1 MMNLAN
7 YRIIET
13 IHDSY
18 HSTVHRALRDEDN
31 FPVIL
36 KLPQAECPTALEL
49 TYYRHEFEILSQL
62 HLPGV
67 IGVHA
72 LQPYQNTILLVLED
86 FGGSSLSQ
94 LQNNHKLSV
103 IELLPLFIQIADHL
117 GQLHAADLIHK
128 DINPNNIIC
137 NLTSGQIKLIDFGIA
152 SRLPRENPTLKS
164 PNQLEGTLA
173 YLSPEQ
179 TGRMNR
185 SLDYRTDLYSL
196 GISFYELLGG
206 QLPFISS
213 DPLEVVHG
221 HLAKQPAPLTQLNP
235 QVPHILSDV
244 VMKLIAKNA
253 EDRYQSALGLK
264 HDLEVIRTQWIHLT
278 IEVPRFELAQ
288 HDSTGKFQLPQQ
300 LYGREAEISQLWQAF
315 ERITQGTAELLLI
328 AGYSGIGKTALVQE
342 LYKPMTAKRGYFIA
356 GKFDQFQRNVPY
368 IAVVQA
374 FRDLIDQLLTE
385 AETQL
390 ELWKSQILLA
400 VGGNGQVLLEMIPE
414 LELLLG
420 KQPEIPSLLPTESQN
435 RFNLVFQNFVKV
447 FCQAEH
453 PLVIFFDDLQWIDS
467 ASLQLMRLMMSDIP
481 YLLLIGAYRDNEVGA
496 GHPLLNSIAE
506 MQKQGI
512 ATTTLT
518 LMPLDLPELNQ
529 LISDTLHL
537 NSAQTLPL
545 TELVLH
551 KTGGNPFFVGEFL
564 KTLYSDQ
571 LLSFNRKARCWQW
584 KLEHIQA
591 HNITDNVVVL
601 MTDKIQRLNP
611 NTQRMLTLAAALGN
625 RFDAATLANVCEHS
639 EAEIKDLLWEALM
652 IGLILPKD
660 GEYRFVHDRVQQAA
674 YLLIPQEE
682 CPTLH
687 WNIGQL
693 LLTQDA
699 SSVEEHLFKI
709 VDHLNLGI
717 HLANSTQ
724 RQELAYLN
732 LHAGRKAREA
742 SAYQAAYSYLTIGL
756 SLLDA
761 HCWQHHYQLAL
772 TLYQETALSSY
783 LIGHFAE
790 ATALAETVIAQVQTI
805 LDAVPMYELLMD
817 IEAAQLHTLQALQI
831 GVKIVNLL
839 GIPLASTPPTFLDI
853 SDIETLLELPA
864 MTNPYARAALPILS
878 KCVPAAYQSDLNLLL
893 QVVYTMVHLS
903 VQHGND
909 ANSAF
914 GYAMY
919 GLVLSNSADSVE
931 TGYRFGKLG
940 LQVLEKYYTPAL
952 ECRVK
957 HIFNSHIRFIKD
969 ALRDTLEPMQMA
981 AQAGLATGDFEFT
994 TYISNIR
1001 GVHLIFSGYPLAEVA
1016 QEYEQLWH
1024 LMRAIRIEHGTHLSL
1039 IFRQLVITLMGK
1051 STENCRLI
1059 GAEFDEMTMTPI
1071 FIAANQ
1077 LNLLGFLYFAKL
1089 FLCFLMEEQHTALSL
1104 ATDLFDKGYIQ
1115 GITSQNLYVQSHF
1128 YQSLI
1133 LLANTPVTP
1142 NATPE
1147 TTPFLARVLSNQQQL
1162 QQWARHCPEN
1172 YQAMYAL
1179 VEAELARVQG
1189 QLCAAIEYYE
1199 QAIHAAQD
1207 SQVLP
1212 LEALSYELAAKCY
1225 LARHLADFAQTYLIK
1240 SYQRYQLWGAEA
1252 KLRLLEKRYPQ
1263 WLPPQRASTTPLTSL
1278 TFSSQTERIVSP
1290 SNWLDLTSF
1299 LKAAQALSGE
1309 IRLENLLTKM
1319 MLTVIENAGA
1329 QRGVLILEQQGQW
1342 YIQAEVTVQPETVTV
1357 LQQLPLD
1364 DQDQVPMTLLNY
1376 AIRTKQS
1383 LVFSELSRESNYRD
1397 DPYVKTHLPK
1407 SALCLLLQHQQKL
1420 AGIIY
1425 LENNLIA
1432 GAFTPDRFQV
1442 LTLLSSQMAISLDNA
1457 RFFRELEHARQTAE
1471 AANQAKTAFLAN
1483 VTHELRTPLNGI
1495 LGYTQLLQLDNLTPD
1510 QQEAVTVIHQSGEHL
1525 LLLVS
1530 DILDF
1535 SKLQMSQLELQL
1547 SEMYLGQLLSELV
1560 HWFQQQTREKGLG
1573 FYFEADPQL
1582 PIGIVA
1588 DVKRLRQILQH
1599 LLSNAVKFTSQGNIR
1614 FQVQSA
1620 PIPERQGW
1628 QRLRFTVADT
1638 GIGMNVE
1645 LLEKVFHPFEQAN
1658 DWLNKT
1664 AGVGLGLCLVKQLVE
1679 LMDGQIEVNSQI
1691 GQGSQFIV
1699 TLDFAESLAWQQDTR
1714 HTESSTISTDEVL
1727 KGPPRE
1733 YAAQLYEFAKV
1744 GDFFEIIEF
1753 VNLLEQEDASLRPF
1767 AAKIRQWAKD
1777 FREAPIEELIQRF
1790 L

>member
-1 MMNLAN
+1 MINLAN

-13 IHDSY
+13 IYDNH
-18 HSTVHRALRDEDN
+18 HSIVHRALRDEDTL
-31 FPVIL
+31 PVIL
-36 KLPQAECPTALEL
+36 KLPKTDCPTALEL
-49 TYYRHEFEILSQL
+49 TYYRHEFGILSQL

-86 FGGSSLSQ
+86 FGGSALSQ
-94 LQNNHKLSV
+94 LQNNHQLSV
-103 IELLPLFIQIADHL
+103 LELLPLFIQIADHL
-117 GQLHAADLIHK
+117 GQLHAADVIHK

-206 QLPFISS
+206 QLPFTSS
-213 DPLEVVHG
+213 DPLEMVHG
-221 HLAKQPAPLTQLNP
+221 HLAKQPTLLTQLNP

-278 IEVPRFELAQ
+278 TEVPRFELAQ

-315 ERITQGTAELLLI
+315 ERMTQGTAELLLI

-374 FRDLIDQLLTE
+374 FRDLINQLLTE
-385 AETQL
+385 SEARL
-390 ELWKSQILLA
+390 ERWKAQILLA
-400 VGGNGQVLLEMIPE
+400 VGGNGQVLIEMIPE

-420 KQPEIPSLLPTESQN
+420 QQSEVPSLLPTESQN

-467 ASLQLMRLMMSDIP
+467 ASLQLMHLMMSDIP
-481 YLLLIGAYRDNEVGA
+481 YLLLIGAYRDNEVSV
-496 GHPLLNSIAE
+496 GHPLLNSVVE

-529 LISDTLHL
+529 FISDTLHL
-537 NSAQTLPL
+537 DFEQTLPL
-545 TELVLH
+545 ANLVLH

-564 KTLYSDQ
+564 NALYSKK
-571 LLSFNRKARCWQW
+571 LLSFNCKHRCWQW
-584 KLEHIQA
+584 ELEQIQS
-591 HNITDNVVVL
+591 HHITDNVVVL

-611 NTQRMLTLAAALGN
+611 STQRILTLAAALGN
-625 RFDAATLANVCEHS
+625 RFDAATLANVCEHY
-639 EAEIKDLLWEALM
+639 EAEIKELLWEALM
-652 IGLILPKD
+652 MGLILPKD

-674 YLLIPQEE
+674 YLLIPQAER
-682 CPTLH
+682 PTLH

-693 LLTQDA
+693 LLIQDA
-699 SSVEEHLFKI
+699 PAVEEHLFKI

-724 RQELAYLN
+724 KQELTYLN

-742 SAYQAAYSYLTIGL
+742 TAYQAAYSYLTIGL
-756 SLLDA
+756 SLLET
-761 HCWQHHYQLAL
+761 HCWQRHYQLTL

-790 ATALAETVIAQVQTI
+790 ATALAETVIAQVQTV
-805 LDAVPMYELLMD
+805 LDAVQMYELLMD

-839 GIPLASTPPTFLDI
+839 GIPLASTPPTHLDI
-853 SDIETLLELPA
+853 EALLELPT
-864 MTNPYARAALPILS
+864 MTNPNARAALPILS

-919 GLVLSNSADSVE
+919 GLVLSNSADSIE
-931 TGYRFGKLG
+931 IGYRFGKLG

-969 ALRDTLEPMQMA
+969 ALRDTLEPMQRA
-981 AQAGLATGDFEFT
+981 AQVGLATGDFEFT

-1001 GVHLIFSGYPLAEVA
+1001 GVHLIFSGCPLAEVA
-1016 QEYEQLWH
+1016 HEYEQLWQ

-1059 GAEFDEMTMTPI
+1059 GTEFDEMTMMPI
-1071 FIAANQ
+1071 FVAANQ
-1077 LNLLGFLYFAKL
+1077 LNLLGFLNFAKM

-1133 LLANTPVTP
+1133 LLANTPATS

-1147 TTPFLARVLSNQQQL
+1147 TTPFLVRVLSNQQQL
-1162 QQWARHCPEN
+1162 QQWAQHCPAN

-1189 QLCAAIEYYE
+1189 RLCVAIEYYE

-1207 SQVLP
+1207 AQVLL
-1212 LEALSYELAAKCY
+1212 LEALAYELAAKYY
-1225 LARHLADFAQTYLIK
+1225 LARHLVDFAQTYLIK

-1252 KLRLLEKRYPQ
+1252 KLRHLEKRYPQ
-1263 WLPPQRASTTPLTSL
+1263 WLPPQRASTVPLTPMTLSP
-1278 TFSSQTERIVSP
+1278 QTERIVSP
-1290 SNWLDLTSF
+1290 SSWLDLTSF
-1299 LKAAQALSGE
+1299 LKAAQVLSGE
-1309 IRLENLLTKM
+1309 IRLESLLTKM

-1329 QRGVLILEQQGQW
+1329 QRGVLILEQQGHW
-1342 YIQAEVTVQPETVTV
+1342 SIQAEVTVQPETVTV

-1364 DQDQVPMTLLNY
+1364 DQMPMTLLNY

-1383 LVFSELSRESNYRD
+1383 LVFSELSKESNYRD
-1397 DPYVKTHLPK
+1397 DPYVKIHQPK
-1407 SALCLLLQHQQKL
+1407 SALCLALQHQQKL

-1457 RFFRELEHARQTAE
+1457 RFVRELEHARQTAE

-1495 LGYTQLLQLDNLTPD
+1495 LGYTQLLQLDSLTAD

-1535 SKLQMSQLELQL
+1535 SKLQMSQLELRL
-1547 SEMYLGQLLSELV
+1547 SEMYLSQLLSELV
-1560 HWFQQQTREKGLG
+1560 HWFQQQAQEKGLN
-1573 FYFEADPQL
+1573 FQFEADPQL
-1582 PIGIVA
+1582 PIGIIA
-1588 DVKRLRQILQH
+1588 DIKRLRQILQH
-1599 LLSNAVKFTSQGNIR
+1599 LLSNAIKFTSQGNVT
-1614 FQVQSA
+1614 FQVQST
-1620 PIPERQGW
+1620 PISTRQGW
-1628 QRLRFTVADT
+1628 QRLHFTVTDT
-1638 GIGMNVE
+1638 GVGMNPE

-1679 LMDGQIEVNSQI
+1679 LMGGQMEVISQE

-1699 TLDFAESLAWQQDTR
+1699 TLDFAEIWQQVATV
-1714 HTESSTISTDEVL
+1714 TELSSLTSEDEAI

-1744 GDFFEIIEF
+1744 GDFFEMIEF
-1753 VNLLEQEDASLRPF
+1753 VNLLEQEDAGLRPF
-1767 AAKIRQWAKD
+1767 ATKIRQWAKD